1 MMTVKIQ
8 IIIGVFLLIALVVI
22 INMIRK
28 RQLELKYS
36 IPYADVDHL
45 DDPVIK
51 MVAEEDGY
59 CWGHSLEDQIQ
70 GQIAAGFVIAG
81 FYEDCGFGM
90 FDPYINTSM
99 ATRAIKMDEI

>member
-1 MMTVKIQ
+1 MVN
-8 IIIGVFLLIALVVI
+8 G
-22 INMIRK
+22 
-28 RQLELKYS
+28 QLELKYS

-59 CWGHSLEDQIQ
+59 CWGHTLEDQIQ

-81 FYEDCGFGM
+81 LYEDCGFGM

-99 ATRAIKMDEI
+99 ATRAIKMGEIDIGKY